1 MIEKENWEWVAL
13 YEAALFESEPQRL
26 PERIAHA
33 RMAMARRLRE
43 IRRSGDQQEREYLAY
58 AVNNLQVV
66 EAMNRTVGTT

>member
-33 RMAMARRLRE
+33 RTAMSKRLRE
-43 IRRSGDQQEREYLAY
+43 IRRSGDQQEREYLLY
-58 AVNNLQVV
+58 AVNNLEIVAAV
-66 EAMNRTVGTT
+66 SGIYGAT